1 MSWLMLLLGMA
12 IGRLLVIFALDLIDW
27 WNDRQIHKQ
36 LTELQKMAET
46 ALGGWRNAT
55 PLN

>member
-1 MSWLMLLLGMA
+1 MLLLGMA
-12 IGRLLVIFALDLIDW
+12 IGRLLVISALDLIDW